1 MRYSIYAMALF
12 AMTGAL
18 ACSERDVDRDG
29 YVRANEAVLA
39 SVPAGSRA
47 ELAGTT
53 SAPYY
58 KGDGAGAPVA
68 GYTTTQVF
76 RLAPGSTSEGVAAFY
91 ERRLPT
97 GWQLVERLPAQGGAG
112 PVLNFRRGRAA
123 LSVNLENAGNGT
135 YELTADHD
143 AYG

>member
-1 MRYSIYAMALF
+1 MRYSISAIALF
-12 AMTGAL
+12 ATIGLL

-39 SVPAGSRA
+39 SVPAESRA

-58 KGDGAGAPVA
+58 KEDGAGAPIA
-68 GYTTTQVF
+68 GYTTTQVY
-76 RLAPGSTSEGVAAFY
+76 RLAPGSTPEAVAAFY
-91 ERRLPT
+91 ERELPT

-123 LSVNLENAGNGT
+123 LSVNLENASHGT